1 MVRAVN
7 AGGEAQSIADF
18 AVMEPT
24 PERMVEVVKTVVFD
38 NINDKKVMS
47 NSLLT
52 EKITLS
58 IKSLNLIIY
67 LLPLS
72 FYFLTFVNAL

>member
-7 AGGEAQSIADF
+7 AGGEALSTADF

-38 NINDKKVMS
+38 NINDKKVRWIPKLCAGKCHYHP
-47 NSLLT
+47 NH
-52 EKITLS
+52 
-58 IKSLNLIIY
+58 
-67 LLPLS
+67 
-72 FYFLTFVNAL
+72 

>member
-7 AGGEAQSIADF
+7 AGGEAQSTADF

-38 NINDKKVMS
+38 NVNDKKVKWNFIINS
-47 NSLLT
+47 NRCIAFQIT
-52 EKITLS
+52 EPK
-58 IKSLNLIIY
+58 
-67 LLPLS
+67 
-72 FYFLTFVNAL
+72 